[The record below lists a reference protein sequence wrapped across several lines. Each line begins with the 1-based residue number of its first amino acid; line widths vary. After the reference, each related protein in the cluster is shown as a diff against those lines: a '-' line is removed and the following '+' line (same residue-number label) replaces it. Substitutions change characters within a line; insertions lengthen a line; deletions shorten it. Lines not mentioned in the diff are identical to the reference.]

1 MDYQQ
6 EDPAAKEGDIVDKNS
21 SDAATGG
28 ITAAL
33 VVLFLY
39 VGTAVKNSKLFFM
52 FISTIVMAIPYIK
65 CSIKA
70 GLLTYAASL
79 TLSVVLLPNKA
90 YAFGFGFF
98 GIYPFIKLIS
108 EKKNYKI
115 SLILKYLWF
124 NATIFAVYFL
134 FKDFIHLKGFFSLM
148 EGEIIL
154 LIISEILFYFY
165 DYIFDKFIG
174 YIKYRLLK
182 L

>member
-1 MDYQQ
+1 
-6 EDPAAKEGDIVDKNS
+6 VDKS
-21 SDAATGG
+21 SNNAATGG

-52 FISTIVMAIPYIK
+52 FISTIVMVIPYIK

-79 TLSVVLLPNKA
+79 ALSVILLPNKV
-90 YAFGFGFF
+90 YALVFGFF

-108 EKKNYKI
+108 EKKNYKT

-124 NATIFAVYFL
+124 NATVFAVYFL

-148 EGEIIL
+148 EGEIVL
-154 LIISEILFYFY
+154 LIILEILFYFY

-174 YIKYRLLK
+174 YIKHRLLK